1 MKFELAALACALAL
15 TPRADHAAPERLG
28 IEDASVL
35 KTGVGALQNEAA
47 GAVDAR
53 WVDAL
58 AIGPNTLPVKRTT
71 RITGD
76 TDCPGNDA
84 CKLRLLWSP
93 ARTVE
98 RYLRPADVTVPGI
111 ASNRLLVMELADKAW
126 LDRVADH

>member
-15 TPRADHAAPERLG
+15 TSRAYDAAPERLG

-35 KTGVGALQNEAA
+35 KAGVGALQNEAA
-47 GAVDAR
+47 GAVDLR

-58 AIGPNTLPVKRTT
+58 AIGLKTLPAKRTT
-71 RITGD
+71 KITGY
-76 TDCPGNDA
+76 TDCPGNEA
-84 CKLRLLWSP
+84 RELRLPYSR

-98 RYLRPADVTVPGI
+98 PYLRPGDVTSPSI
-111 ASNRLLVMELADKAW
+111 APNRLLVMELADKAW